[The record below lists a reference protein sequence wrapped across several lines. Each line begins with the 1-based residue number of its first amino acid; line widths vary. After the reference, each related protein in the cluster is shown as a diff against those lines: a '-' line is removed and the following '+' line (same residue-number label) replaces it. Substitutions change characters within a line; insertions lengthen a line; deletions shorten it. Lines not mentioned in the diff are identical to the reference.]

1 MSLYKAIEHHKEH
14 RKQYHGAKLFS
25 KSCRNHGSCDYC
37 RDNRLHNYKV
47 KLIQIK
53 DLENDKYLKDEEK

>member
-14 RKQYHGAKLFS
+14 RKQYHGAKLVS
-25 KSCRNHGSCDYC
+25 KSCRNHGSCGYC
-37 RDNRLHNYKV
+37 RNNRLHNYNV